1 MDWTGW
7 SAWKIGAIATAGA
20 AALLLVAALF
30 LCRKRRGVQP
40 KADSIYSV
48 PDRWDSLSL
57 HYIDNPT
64 EFLKGS
70 WEELSDD
77 SYLACLEKEI
87 AKRLNC
93 VHAYQNPVVNSCELR
108 LDHYAHQCLH
118 HHIQITF
125 NKFYESLAQLTNIHT
140 LDHHIF
146 SIKTSQIIM
155 PISNAL
161 FLKIIDDNRCQLTN
175 PYFTVRLISKT
186 ANLSAG
192 SNYINCYYCYCL
204 YIADDDDASTTMS
217 C

>member
-1 MDWTGW
+1 MAIIYQQLNSSTQTLVLKLTNFSLQENKRSPTSNASFMDWTGW

-20 AALLLVAALF
+20 AALLLVGLITALI

-108 LDHYAHQCLH
+108 LDPKQYTAQDQPFRLQSSSADKFLLYCASHQ
-118 HHIQITF
+118 
-125 NKFYESLAQLTNIHT
+125 
-140 LDHHIF
+140 
-146 SIKTSQIIM
+146 
-155 PISNAL
+155 
-161 FLKIIDDNRCQLTN
+161 
-175 PYFTVRLISKT
+175 
-186 ANLSAG
+186 
-192 SNYINCYYCYCL
+192 
-204 YIADDDDASTTMS
+204 
-217 C
+217 

>member
-1 MDWTGW
+1 MNISVSLEKEVDLENNLERSTQTFVLKLTNFSLQENKRSPTSNASFMDWTGW
-7 SAWKIGAIATAGA
+7 SAWKIGTIATAGA
-20 AALLLVAALF
+20 AALLLVGLITALF

-93 VHAYQNPVVNSCELR
+93 VHAYQNPVVNSCELK
-108 LDHYAHQCLH
+108 LD
-118 HHIQITF
+118 
-125 NKFYESLAQLTNIHT
+125 
-140 LDHHIF
+140 
-146 SIKTSQIIM
+146 
-155 PISNAL
+155 
-161 FLKIIDDNRCQLTN
+161 R
-175 PYFTVRLISKT
+175 
-186 ANLSAG
+186 
-192 SNYINCYYCYCL
+192 
-204 YIADDDDASTTMS
+204 IA
-217 C
+217 

>member
-1 MDWTGW
+1 LMNISVSLEKEVDLENNLERSTQTLVLKLTNFSLQENKRSPTTSNASFMDWTGW

-20 AALLLVAALF
+20 AALLLVGLISTIFKKKKNLFSISLLLYNRISKNQTINFIYLFVFFQILAALF

-93 VHAYQNPVVNSCELR
+93 VHAYQNPVVNSCELK
-108 LDHYAHQCLH
+108 LD
-118 HHIQITF
+118 
-125 NKFYESLAQLTNIHT
+125 
-140 LDHHIF
+140 
-146 SIKTSQIIM
+146 
-155 PISNAL
+155 
-161 FLKIIDDNRCQLTN
+161 R
-175 PYFTVRLISKT
+175 
-186 ANLSAG
+186 
-192 SNYINCYYCYCL
+192 
-204 YIADDDDASTTMS
+204 IA
-217 C
+217 